1 MSGERARAGA
11 VPELL
16 CFAPMVNVELARL
29 VLGYYRFAYLEADH
43 LFGWSSVLTL
53 FHGGY
58 GEVPLLHG
66 AGLPPLSGPHP
77 IALHLD
83 PMFAPN
89 CRLVPREEPLR
100 SIVEAD
106 WSNYMTRLGGDVA
119 AVCYYHLLPLRP
131 MMTELFAQG
140 LPAYEKRALPTLYPF
155 LRWLFTVLL
164 RLKPARI
171 ADALLRIRL
180 IFDTTDRR
188 IADGRAFLAGD
199 RLTLSDLSLAAASGP
214 LLLPPDYRAPVPRF
228 EQMPAALQEIVRELR
243 VRPTA
248 AFVAGIYKRV
258 AEDGAAIGAR
268 PSTGS
273 G

>member
-1 MSGERARAGA
+1 MNDAKDNGRARSSAL
-11 VPELL
+11 PELL

-29 VLGYYRFAYLEADH
+29 VLGYYRFAYREADH
-43 LFGWSSVLTL
+43 LFGWTSLLTL

-89 CRLVPREEPLR
+89 VRLVPREEPLR
-100 SIVEAD
+100 AIVEAD
-106 WSNYMTRLGGDVA
+106 WRLYMDRLGSEVA
-119 AVCYYHLLPLRP
+119 AVSYYHLLPLRA

-140 LPAYEKRALPTLYPF
+140 VPPGEKRVLPAAYPL
-155 LRWLFTVLL
+155 LRGLFTVLL

-171 ADALLRIRL
+171 EDALLRIRM
-180 IFDTTDRR
+180 IFDATDRR

-214 LLLPPDYRAPVPRF
+214 LLLPPDYQAPVPRF
-228 EQMPAALQEIVRELR
+228 EQMPAALQDIVRELR
-243 VRPTA
+243 ARPTA
-248 AFVAGIYKRV
+248 AFVVGIYKRI
-258 AEDGAAIGAR
+258 ADDR
-268 PSTGS
+268 R
-273 G
+273 

>member
-1 MSGERARAGA
+1 MTGA
-11 VPELL
+11 KDNGRGRGGGLPELL
-16 CFAPMVNVELARL
+16 CFAPMVNCELSRL
-29 VLGYYRFAYLEADH
+29 VLGYYRFAYREADH
-43 LFGWSSVLTL
+43 LFAWSSLLTL
-53 FHGGY
+53 RHGGY
-58 GEVPLLHG
+58 GEVPLLYG

-106 WSNYMTRLGGDVA
+106 WNRYMNRLGGDVA
-119 AVCYYHLLPLRP
+119 AVCYYHLLPLRA

-140 LPAYEKRALPTLYPF
+140 LPPGEKRALPILYPF

-164 RLKPARI
+164 RLNPARV

-180 IFDTTDRR
+180 IFDVTDRR
-188 IADGRAFLAGD
+188 IADGRTFLAGD

-214 LLLPPDYRAPVPRF
+214 VLLPPDYHAPVPRF
-228 EQMPAALQEIVRELR
+228 DQMPAALQDIVRELR
-243 VRPTA
+243 ARPTA
-248 AFVAGIYKRV
+248 AFVAAIYKRV
-258 AEDGAAIGAR
+258 AEDRASVSA
-268 PSTGS
+268 
-273 G
+273 